1 MIPAR
6 MLVPLYAAALFL
18 GSLLLFSIQP
28 MVTRMVLPSLGGSP
42 AVWNTA
48 QVFFQAALLAGYV
61 YAHLV
66 TRLLQKRAR
75 LALHFALLIGAA
87 LLLPV
92 GISPG
97 WVPPSEASPIPSLL
111 AVLALSIGLP
121 FFAVATTA
129 PLLQNWFSHTLHA
142 SASDPYFL
150 YSASNLG
157 GLVALLGYP
166 FFFEPAFGLARQG
179 VIWAAG
185 FVVLA
190 LLIAAAGVFLPKTRP
205 PAALSAVPIPAAG
218 QGAPPVSW
226 PLRVRWLLLAFA
238 PSSLMLGVTLY
249 ITTDIAASPF
259 LWVVPLA
266 LYLLTFVISFARK
279 PALRHSWM
287 LALQPVVVGLLL
299 VFFDTGRLALGFGL
313 HLGAFF
319 VTAMVCHGELA
330 RTRPHAGRL
339 TEFYIWMSLG
349 GVLGGSFSGIVAPL
363 VFESVIEY
371 PLALV
376 LACALRPGVFAGT
389 RGEIG
394 RDLAYPLL
402 LGLGYLAVVQRL
414 PGAGETLAQAVTASA
429 ALIVCV
435 LLYVFRRRATRF
447 ALAVALLLGVS
458 HADVGPGVVIAQER
472 SFFGVHRVILDS
484 SGLVHVLTNGKT
496 VHGAQ
501 FMDPVRYP
509 EPLTY
514 FTRAGP
520 AGQVFAELGK
530 TRPQARIG
538 AVGLGSGAITCFLAP
553 GQTLTYYEIDPDV
566 AALASNPKYF
576 LYLSACGRKV
586 DIVYGDGRRNLEMSD
601 DAAFDLLVL
610 DAFSSDAIPAHLL
623 TREAVS
629 LYVRKLRPGGVLLMH
644 ISNRRL
650 DLVPVVGAVTAAAGL
665 SARVQSH
672 EPADPRLRQSYHWP
686 STWAIAAR
694 EDGDLAPFDA
704 GGKWQRLIAN
714 ASVRPWTDDY
724 SNVAGAI
731 EWEKI
736 W

>member
-18 GSLLLFSIQP
+18 GSLLLFGIQP
-28 MVTRMVLPSLGGSP
+28 MVTKMVLPKLGGSP

-48 QVFFQAALLAGYV
+48 QVFFQAALLAGYL

-75 LALHFALLIGAA
+75 LAIHFALLMGAA

-97 WVPPSEASPIPSLL
+97 WLPPSEASPIPSLL
-111 AVLALSIGLP
+111 TVLALSIGLP
-121 FFAVATTA
+121 FFAVAATA
-129 PLLQNWFSHTLHA
+129 PLLQSWFSHTVHA

-166 FFFEPAFGLARQG
+166 FLFEPAFGLARQG
-179 VIWAAG
+179 IIWAAG
-185 FVVLA
+185 FVALA
-190 LLIAAAGVFLPKTRP
+190 MLIVTAGVLLPKNP
-205 PAALSAVPIPAAG
+205 PSAAPAAVPIPAAG
-218 QGAPPVSW
+218 EGAPPVSW
-226 PLRVRWLLLAFA
+226 PLRLRWLLLAFA

-266 LYLLTFVISFARK
+266 LYLLTFVICFARK
-279 PALRHSWM
+279 PVLRHPWM
-287 LALQPVVVGLLL
+287 LALQPVLVGLLL
-299 VFFDTGRLALGFGL
+299 VFFDTGRLAIGFGL

-349 GVLGGSFSGIVAPL
+349 GVLGGSFSGIIAPL
-363 VFESVIEY
+363 VFESIIEY
-371 PLALV
+371 PVALV
-376 LACALRPGVFAGT
+376 LACVLRPGVFAGT
-389 RGEIG
+389 RSELG
-394 RDLAYPLL
+394 RDIAYPLL

-414 PGAGETLAQAVTASA
+414 PGAGEQLVQVIYAAA

-435 LLYVFRRRATRF
+435 LLYLFRQRSARF
-447 ALAVALLLGVS
+447 TLAVALLLGVS

-472 SFFGVHRVILDS
+472 SFFGVHRVIVDS
-484 SGLVHVLTNGKT
+484 SGAYHVLTNGKT
-496 VHGAQ
+496 VHGAEYMNPDL
-501 FMDPVRYP
+501 FR

-520 AGQVFAELGK
+520 AGQAFGIFRE
-530 TRPQARIG
+530 TRPNARIG

-553 GQTLTYYEIDPDV
+553 GQTLTYFEIDPDV
-566 AALASNPKYF
+566 VALASNPKYF
-576 LYLSACGRKV
+576 LYLSACGQNVR
-586 DIVYGDGRRNLEMSD
+586 IVYGDGRRNLEMAD
-601 DAAFDLLVL
+601 DASFDLLVL

-629 LYVRKLRPGGVLLMH
+629 MYVQKLRPGGVLLMH

-665 SARVQSH
+665 SARVQRH
-672 EPADPRLRQSYHWP
+672 EPAEPRLRQAYHWP

-694 EDGDLAPFDA
+694 LDDDLARFDA
-704 GGKWQRLIAN
+704 GGKWQHLDAGD
-714 ASVRPWTDDY
+714 SVRPWTDDY

-731 EWEKI
+731 EWRKM